1 MCTLAKYLTALLVSK
16 AHAYWNTACKTLCK
30 CGYVRLYVVKL
41 RCEEL
46 AGSANACLYLVCD
59 SEDIPLCTLKHD
71 SVHKALLKRY
81 NSALALNKLEHYSA
95 DLVVKLVELVHKIVN
110 IISDN
115 ILKSTNERE
124 EVVVENLLSCCRKSA
139 KRSAVETVYKG
150 NDDISL
156 SVLAVFVKAV
166 FSCKLD
172 SALVSLCARVAEEHF
187 LIACCLAKSFCKVS
201 LYLCVIIV

>member
-41 RCEEL
+41 RCEEF
-46 AGSANACLYLVCD
+46 ASSANACLYFVGNG
-59 SEDIPLCTLKHD
+59 ENIPLCTFKHD

-81 NSALALNKLEHYSA
+81 NSTLALNKLEHYSA
-95 DLVVKLVELVHKIVN
+95 NLVVKLVELVHKIVN

-124 EVVVENLLSCCRKSA
+124 EVVVENLLTCCRKSA

-150 NDDISL
+150 DDDISL

-166 FSCKLD
+166 FSCKLY
-172 SALVSLCARVAEEHF
+172 SALVSLCT
-187 LIACCLAKSFCKVS
+187 
-201 LYLCVIIV
+201 